1 MMFVMKACRC
11 ARLDSKRAS
20 IRASA
25 LGAGAAVI
33 GRTLIAPLVLL
44 IAAIATGYG
53 LNASFFITAS
63 DSYFAYS
70 QLDPLFHGGCSGC
83 VCSCRKVL
91 LQLSAFGNDAVLSK
105 PTYENLQASA
115 TDAVAAGNYSGLT
128 SEELA
133 LADQLDKNGAVCS
146 TGVNDWG
153 TPNIV
158 LAGEAQQILDVVN
171 DLGLSL
177 APQMVRELE
186 VAAENKSACISRW
199 NLGFFCD
206 FSASRRS
213 KTVPTT
219 RSSRPLILI
228 RSHTTQTAVRT
239 SRTTELSAPS
249 WYMRPTEKT
258 YWLSYLK
265 CSSFS
270 LTRSRKAAC
279 RSFRAMC
286 QPVTLY
292 GVENVTQPLLRSY
305 FAGCRVRVVNTT
317 GVYVEDT
324 CQLVEHWRNYGL
336 MLQSPDAYPVCST
349 GNVCVRNQYNSRLEY
364 TDDVDTADHTRL
376 SQIISVFRSRYADTV
391 NLNVLPGIVVGQ
403 ILLMG
408 VIRLYQVM
416 SHKRS
421 VLLAQIW
428 AYRCQNGRMQPV
440 YLAQI
445 TYHFIYNSD
454 MYYLGLSTG
463 TLSTASVLNLTLSFF
478 AFAYSFTNLVKARM
492 GVQLLDRHFRI
503 LWELLLL
510 AATFGVAIGLS
521 LVRLTSL
528 AFIGTL
534 NGELLRLNSA
544 RGATY
549 CGLQDL
555 CYVFTVNL
563 GHVYQATSVVLLLLA
578 RLLPRKLTQTFNELL
593 IRWYMN
599 PNDGTLSYAM
609 SCTCSLQLS
618 DDLEYPCQPTPPY
631 RVPYGVLR
639 RAVLKTRRPP
649 FWVEFQP
656 LQPLRATQ
664 GKSHVRELDAIDL
677 HTHVYLPRYMD
688 LLRARK
694 DVPFV
699 RAGAGGERLVILPAE
714 QQQIEEEVARGGSDG
729 VSISAGR
736 PIGGEYWD
744 ATHKLRYMDRHGIRT
759 SVLSLAN
766 PWLDFLPPDEQ
777 TRQAALLN
785 DDMEALCQDSS
796 GRFLAF
802 GVVPQSSQMAVK
814 EVQRLANDLPHVK
827 GVILSTAGLNGKGLD
842 DPEMLEFYQAVDQAG
857 LTIFLHPHY
866 GVGNE
871 HYAHYGHAL
880 FLALGFTFE
889 TTVAVSQLVLS
900 GLLDQVPDT
909 LRLLLAHSGG
919 TLPFLAGRLDSC
931 VAHDA
936 AIAQKLQHAP
946 SVYLKR
952 FYYDAVAYHEPALQC
967 LIDFAGSDK
976 IVFGTDHPFFPPA
989 KGDDEEVQ
997 GESGSEVGELDLSA
1011 CDWRS
1016 TLANYEIMANMSSD
1030 VQSAMLRDNAKK
1042 LLGI

>member
-1 MMFVMKACRC
+1 MPRPQASMDA
-11 ARLDSKRAS
+11 AGDAGAGGLWAAQYHSTQQRLESNRAS
-20 IRASA
+20 IRASI

-44 IAAIATGYG
+44 IAAVVTRYG
-53 LNASFFITAS
+53 SNASFFITAS

-91 LQLSAFGNDAVLSK
+91 LQLNAFGNDAVLSK
-105 PTYENLQASA
+105 ITYENPQASA
-115 TDAVAAGNYSGLT
+115 TDAIATGNYSGLT

-133 LADQLDKNGAVCS
+133 LADQLDKNGTVCS

-158 LAGEAQQILDVVN
+158 LAGEAQQILDVVTG
-171 DLGLSL
+171 LGLSL

-186 VAAENKSACISRW
+186 VAAENKNACISRW
-199 NLGFFCD
+199 NLGVLLRFFRFQTVKD
-206 FSASRRS
+206 SVDYAFISAADLNTFLHYTDCRPDVSNDGS
-213 KTVPTT
+213 IGAKLVHATNGEDLLAVVPEVLKLF
-219 RSSRPLILI
+219 PYEI
-228 RSHTTQTAVRT
+228 
-239 SRTTELSAPS
+239 TESNMP
-249 WYMRPTEKT
+249 
-258 YWLSYLK
+258 
-265 CSSFS
+265 
-270 LTRSRKAAC
+270 
-279 RSFRAMC
+279 
-286 QPVTLY
+286 
-292 GVENVTQPLLRSY
+292 NVTQPLLRSY
-305 FAGCRVRVVNTT
+305 FTGCRVRVVNTT

-324 CQLVEHWRNYGL
+324 SQLVEHWRNYGL
-336 MLQSPDAYPVCST
+336 MLQSPDAYPVCTT

-364 TDDVDTADHTRL
+364 TDDVDTADHTRF
-376 SQIISVFRSRYADTV
+376 SQTLSVFRSRYADTV
-391 NLNVLPGIVVGQ
+391 GLNVLPGIVVSQ

-408 VIRLYQVM
+408 VITLYQVM

-478 AFAYSFTNLVKARM
+478 AFAYSFMNLVKARL
-492 GVQLLDRHFRI
+492 GVQLLDRRFRI
-503 LWELLLL
+503 VWELLLL
-510 AATFGVAIGLS
+510 TATFGVAIGLS

-544 RGATY
+544 RGAKY

-563 GHVYQATSVVLLLLA
+563 GDCGDFAYVTNMNTRCTSVEVLLLTGYLFYGQHEYQATSVVLLLLA
-578 RLLPRKLTQTFNELL
+578 RLLPRKFTRTFNELL
-593 IRWYMN
+593 VRWHMN
-599 PNDGTLSYAM
+599 PNDGTLSCAM
-609 SCTCSLQLS
+609 SCTC
-618 DDLEYPCQPTPPY
+618 
-631 RVPYGVLR
+631 
-639 RAVLKTRRPP
+639 
-649 FWVEFQP
+649 
-656 LQPLRATQ
+656 Q
-664 GKSHVRELDAIDL
+664 GKSHVRELESIDL

-699 RAGAGGERLVILPAE
+699 RASAGGERLVILPAE

-871 HYAHYGHAL
+871 HYAQYGHAL

-989 KGDDEEVQ
+989 KGDGEEAQ
-997 GESGSEVGELDLSA
+997 EEGGSEVGELDLSA

-1042 LLGI
+1042 LLNI